1 MPVSGLVRA
10 LAALFLTLVTSG
22 CVGIFGETVSL
33 SHDELKPPANPASGP
48 IAMPKVAHGGPI
60 NRDIGYATVTV
71 FGFTD
76 GTIDTPD
83 PVGVEMGAQVADA
96 LQGAPSTASPPTP
109 GRDWL
114 WPWVPTWGS
123 MSVELS
129 VHRPDGCSTPYLKML
144 NAKGHSFCLSGN
156 CAYTRAT
163 RMATTR
169 LLDQIVVEATSE
181 PFRNALKME
190 PAPSVAQEPSSPPT
204 PP

>member
-10 LAALFLTLVTSG
+10 LATLFLTLVTSG

-76 GTIDTPD
+76 GTIYTPD

-96 LQGAPSTASPPTP
+96 LQGASYDVHTFDGKPPDTGP
-109 GRDWL
+109 
-114 WPWVPTWGS
+114 
-123 MSVELS
+123 
-129 VHRPDGCSTPYLKML
+129 
-144 NAKGHSFCLSGN
+144 
-156 CAYTRAT
+156 
-163 RMATTR
+163 
-169 LLDQIVVEATSE
+169 
-181 PFRNALKME
+181 
-190 PAPSVAQEPSSPPT
+190 
-204 PP
+204 

>member
-1 MPVSGLVRA
+1 
-10 LAALFLTLVTSG
+10 
-22 CVGIFGETVSL
+22 
-33 SHDELKPPANPASGP
+33 
-48 IAMPKVAHGGPI
+48 
-60 NRDIGYATVTV
+60 V

-109 GRDWL
+109 GGDWL

-129 VHRPDGCSTPYLKML
+129 VHRPDGSTPYLKML
-144 NAKGHSFCLSGN
+144 NARGHSFCLSGN